1 MLEIQLRNCF
11 GQYVNLIKDIED
23 KQKVLD
29 YFNSPNSWLSAVL
42 DTFNKNPK
50 YDELTK
56 NVNKESVV
64 LDLGGNVGLFSLYLK
79 DKCKKIYSIEP
90 TKSHFEIL
98 EIFSKNTNINPV
110 NCAIAASTGQVELFK
125 CINNT
130 TSNGL
135 SRHNSSYISTGLVD
149 CYNFNDLLNYLN
161 LDRVDFCKVDIE
173 TYELTLFESKG
184 FRDCAHKIKEIFIEC
199 HGDLESVRNQII
211 YLLNKENF
219 TCERIDND
227 AILAINKN

>member
-1 MLEIQLRNCF
+1 M
-11 GQYVNLIKDIED
+11 
-23 KQKVLD
+23 
-29 YFNSPNSWLSAVL
+29 
-42 DTFNKNPK
+42 
-50 YDELTK
+50 TK

-125 CINNT
+125 CTNNT

-161 LDRVDFCKVDIE
+161 
-173 TYELTLFESKG
+173 Y
-184 FRDCAHKIKEIFIEC
+184 
-199 HGDLESVRNQII
+199 
-211 YLLNKENF
+211 YL
-219 TCERIDND
+219 
-227 AILAINKN
+227 

>member
-64 LDLGGNVGLFSLYLK
+64 LDLGGNVGLLSLYLK
-79 DKCKKIYSIEP
+79 DK
-90 TKSHFEIL
+90 
-98 EIFSKNTNINPV
+98 
-110 NCAIAASTGQVELFK
+110 
-125 CINNT
+125 
-130 TSNGL
+130 
-135 SRHNSSYISTGLVD
+135 
-149 CYNFNDLLNYLN
+149 
-161 LDRVDFCKVDIE
+161 
-173 TYELTLFESKG
+173 
-184 FRDCAHKIKEIFIEC
+184 
-199 HGDLESVRNQII
+199 
-211 YLLNKENF
+211 
-219 TCERIDND
+219 
-227 AILAINKN
+227 